1 MRNRLPA
8 KRHNII
14 DFIIDNKAN
23 NTCDI
28 GTCAIITTY
37 YKKIKNSSHRK
48 TIKYSS
54 YNQNVSLKIVNY
66 IHSFFFE
73 VIFS

>member
-23 NTCDI
+23 NICDI
-28 GTCAIITTY
+28 STCAIITTY
-37 YKKIKNSSHRK
+37 YKKIKNSLHRK

>member
-23 NTCDI
+23 NICDI

-48 TIKYSS
+48 TIKYLL
-54 YNQNVSLKIVNY
+54 YNQNVYLKIVNY
-66 IHSFFFE
+66 IHFFFFE
-73 VIFS
+73 AIFS

>member
-8 KRHNII
+8 KRCNII

-37 YKKIKNSSHRK
+37 YKKIKIPYTAK
-48 TIKYSS
+48 
-54 YNQNVSLKIVNY
+54 L
-66 IHSFFFE
+66 
-73 VIFS
+73 

>member
-8 KRHNII
+8 KRHSII
-14 DFIIDNKAN
+14 LIIDNKAN
-23 NTCDI
+23 NICDI

-48 TIKYSS
+48 AMKYLLH
-54 YNQNVSLKIVNY
+54 NQNILKK
-66 IHSFFFE
+66 S
-73 VIFS
+73 